1 MNLRQKI
8 AKYLTQ
14 DIPNKPMISRQEA
27 LNILNISIEEYQN
40 LIRQRNGK
48 AVIEKKLPT
57 SQNNNGGPL
66 EDFFKEVRKEYKQQK
81 LLEKNTFKYVD
92 EATHIKNSLDKLNY
106 QDYIKAALSIFY
118 ADYLKKY
125 GMKIHI

>member
-1 MNLRQKI
+1 
-8 AKYLTQ
+8 
-14 DIPNKPMISRQEA
+14 MISRQEA
-27 LNILNISIEEYQN
+27 LNILNISIEEYQD
-40 LIRQRNGK
+40 LIRRRSGK

-66 EDFFKEVRKEYKQQK
+66 EDFFKEVKKEYKQQK
-81 LLEKNTFKYVD
+81 LSEKNMFKYID

-118 ADYLKKY
+118 ADYIKKY
-125 GMKIHI
+125 GTKVRI